1 MKKYNV
7 AVVGVGSVGVEMLRC
22 LKQRDFP
29 VGNLKVFARSQ
40 RTIEIDSDSYKVE
53 AISPQGF
60 ENCDIALFA
69 GTEGEKGAAKLYA
82 HEAVKRGAVVIDNG
96 KDFRLD
102 KDVPLV
108 IPEVNPEK
116 IKDHKGI
123 IANPNCTTI
132 QLLVTLNQIHKKYG
146 LEQIL
151 MSSYQAT
158 SGGGKKAA
166 ATLWEQTKE
175 IVESNSG
182 KDFNSLDKK
191 MNHPSDVFASQVVF
205 NVLPQIGGFAQ
216 DDYTSEEWKTVNE
229 THKIFSDQDIKISST
244 CVRVPV
250 FTSHSESIYF
260 RTSKEASL
268 EDIQETLASSKGVIF
283 QKDPQKLIFPIDIED
298 KDPVYVGRLRKD
310 PFNKNSFWV
319 WSVADNLRKGAA
331 LNAVQIAES
340 LIESYL

>member
-1 MKKYNV
+1 VKKYNV
-7 AVVGVGSVGVEMLRC
+7 AVVGVGSVGIEMLRC
-22 LKQRDFP
+22 LKQRNFP
-29 VGNLKVFARSQ
+29 VADLKVFARSQ
-40 RTIEIDSDSYKVE
+40 RTIEIDGDDYKVE
-53 AISPQGF
+53 AVTPQGF
-60 ENCDIALFA
+60 ESCDIALFA

-82 HEAVKRGAVVIDNG
+82 HQAVKRGAVVIDNG
-96 KDFRLD
+96 SDFRLD
-102 KDVPLV
+102 KTVPLV
-108 IPEVNPEK
+108 IPEVNSEK
-116 IKDHKGI
+116 IKEHKGI

-166 ATLWEQTKE
+166 STLWEQTKQ
-175 IVESNSG
+175 IVQANSG
-182 KDFNSLDKK
+182 KDFNSLVKK
-191 MNHPSDVFASQVVF
+191 IDNPSNVFSSQIVF

-216 DDYTSEEWKTVNE
+216 DNYTSEEWKTVNE
-229 THKIFSDQDIKISST
+229 THKIFSDPDIKISST

-260 RTSKEASL
+260 RTRVDVSL
-268 EDIQETLASSKGVIF
+268 EDIQDALSCSAGVVF
-283 QKDPQKLIFPIDIED
+283 QKDAQKLIFPVDTED
-298 KDPVYVGRLRKD
+298 KDSVYAGRLRKD

-319 WSVADNLRKGAA
+319 WSVSDNLRKGAA